1 MPMSDK
7 AFRYLLSHPT
17 IALFI
22 INQLVDKKIKILH
35 NLSNNHT
42 ITSSYSKEYLPDGIF
57 HTAGG
62 YTIWLEYLNYSV
74 NCSEYCQQ
82 RLSNLV
88 TVSTKVGHTKTI
100 KQNILVCIFQQYIP
114 GLKGYKVDG
123 GFYFGEVKNTNS
135 TVEGYSLDTLLK
147 LIKVDETNKFNHQLL
162 KSDRDKL
169 LFYFA
174 RPENCSSIPDPSS
187 ELEFVSNCYQLY
199 INMTLNSRKR
209 FHSEELGN
217 DEHNKM
223 LEYLSENNVNYE
235 EFSTKFED
243 IDKESKQAIYDLMT
257 GKNSKKK
264 IKISHECANNFS
276 EALLKELIKYDID
289 VSYSP
294 AMLADMVKKKLNDKF
309 ILKVMNTY
317 DIETT
322 TTQEDID
329 KMKNCIFNEQNEDNI
344 ETTTTQEDI
353 DKMKNCIFNEQNE
366 DKYKNGE
373 KEILTLLRDFH
384 KKYPDADTNL
394 IKDIKE
400 TINSAMKRST
410 KYRFSNKKK
419 ETVKRLKN
427 NSPNKKNRKAN
438 LKSADKKENATV
450 SNKIKKVCKT
460 VLKDRTNCIK

>member
-1 MPMSDK
+1 MCRVPLPVTKRASGFCLRRPRDG
-7 AFRYLLSHPT
+7 ASSPGGATATRYHIIFSRGFRYLLSHPR

-22 INQLVDKKIKILH
+22 INQLVDKKITILH

-42 ITSSYSKEYLPDGIF
+42 ITSSHSKEYLPDGIF
-57 HTAGG
+57 HTAG
-62 YTIWLEYLNYSV
+62 YTIWFEYLNYSV

-88 TVSTKVGHTKTI
+88 TVSTKVGHTKPI

-114 GLKGYKVDG
+114 GLEGYKVDG

-147 LIKVDETNKFNHQLL
+147 LIKVDETNQFNHQLL
-162 KSDRDKL
+162 KSDQAKL

-174 RPENCSSIPDPSS
+174 RPENYSSIPDPSS
-187 ELEFVSNCYQLY
+187 ELEFVSNCYQFY

-294 AMLADMVKKKLNDKF
+294 VMLADMVKKKLNDKF

-329 KMKNCIFNEQNEDNI
+329 KMKNCIFNEQNED
-344 ETTTTQEDI
+344 
-353 DKMKNCIFNEQNE
+353 
-366 DKYKNGE
+366 KYKNGE

-384 KKYPDADTNL
+384 KKCPDADTNL

-410 KYRFSNKKK
+410 KYRF
-419 ETVKRLKN
+419 
-427 NSPNKKNRKAN
+427 
-438 LKSADKKENATV
+438 
-450 SNKIKKVCKT
+450 
-460 VLKDRTNCIK
+460 